1 MEKYFT
7 KEQIERLADAV
18 EYFNTAVNANYKRAS
33 TVTLNNLVA
42 DIYLEATGK
51 VLNRNWGC
59 GTCVLNAYK
68 EAGRLYYDSVKH
80 YEEENAVEPNGTVQ
94 TETEPANAKKTPKKT
109 VTKNKKPNGTTRG
122 NKK

>member
-33 TVTLNNLVA
+33 TVTLNDLVA

-80 YEEENAVEPNGTVQ
+80 YEEENAVQ
-94 TETEPANAKKTPKKT
+94 TETEPAPAKKTPKKT
-109 VTKNKKPNGTTRG
+109 VTKNKKPNGTRG
-122 NKK
+122 NKKS